1 MEKII
6 ELVNKYHRIEL
17 RGVFEYG
24 IHINGEKDVLSK
36 HRLVRIEKVFTKYR
50 FYVANH
56 WSDYLT
62 KEQLADKF
70 DAMIT
75 CKIDKAKSYK

>member
-1 MEKII
+1 MKKII
-6 ELVNKYHRIEL
+6 ELVNKKHKIEL

-24 IHINGEKDVLSK
+24 CHINGVKDVLSK

-50 FYVANH
+50 FYVSGC

-62 KEQLADKF
+62 AEQLADKF

-75 CKIDKAKSYK
+75 CKIDKAKRL

>member
-1 MEKII
+1 MNKII

-17 RGVFEYG
+17 KGTFEYG
-24 IHINGEKDVLSK
+24 AYINGAKDVLSK
-36 HRLVRIEKVFTKYR
+36 HRLVRIEKVFKKYR
-50 FYVANH
+50 FYIAEN

-62 KEQLADKF
+62 EEQLADKF

>member
-1 MEKII
+1 M
-6 ELVNKYHRIEL
+6 
-17 RGVFEYG
+17 
-24 IHINGEKDVLSK
+24 SK

-50 FYVANH
+50 FYVAGS

-62 KEQLADKF
+62 EAQLIDKF